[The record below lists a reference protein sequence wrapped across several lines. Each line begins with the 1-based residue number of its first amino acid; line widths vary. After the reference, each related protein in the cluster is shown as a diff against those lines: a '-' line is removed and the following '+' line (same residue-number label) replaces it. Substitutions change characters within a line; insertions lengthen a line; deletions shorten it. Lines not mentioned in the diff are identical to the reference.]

1 MKLTLLFLLVSTLS
15 FSLHANTDKTQN
27 LYGVSLNSYKV
38 DSNRTYTGTI
48 EKNYPFPIAL
58 VKNGIT
64 NFTDICNNDFKSWR
78 KFTPNET
85 DCKYHNEHL
94 VETFVVEEKLNRYLI
109 GKRIYNRGSSNY
121 YELVQ
126 VQESRNHKNQK
137 MITVHFNMLA
147 DHEVKAF
154 TTPKFSNDS
163 AFDKS
168 STTFVLTEISPY
180 QTHLTYKY
188 TAETDHWLLN
198 KEVTVPQVFASIS
211 KSINNLLKTV
221 EAESSYQK
229 RKLAS
234 EN

>member
-1 MKLTLLFLLVSTLS
+1 MKFTLSFLLVSTLS
-15 FSLHANTDKTQN
+15 FSLQAETDNTQN
-27 LYGVSLNSYKV
+27 LYGVTLNSYKV
-38 DSNRTYTGTI
+38 DSNRTYTGTT

-78 KFTPNET
+78 KFTPSET

-121 YELVQ
+121 YELVE
-126 VQESRNHKNQK
+126 VKESKNQK
-137 MITVHFNMLA
+137 NQKTITVEFNMLA
-147 DHEVKAF
+147 DQEVKAF
-154 TTPKFSNDS
+154 TSPKFSNDS

-180 QTHLTYKY
+180 QTHLTYNY